1 VCLWNSPSSCS
12 RKHRILSLQTPNLW
26 RPTCI
31 AFSRI
36 FANSYA
42 VDYTEFG
49 NWYKNVCIRHLSAT
63 PATWSSAVDTWAS
76 MSQNVIDEVVGQC
89 RKRLRAWV
97 KAKGH
102 YFEHLLNTGYNSHIH
117 NRMFSEP
124 SDTLAVYRGKHVMFC
139 VISACRSYLKAIK
152 VKVNWKCANAVY
164 PEISKLARACPLQT
178 IYAACQSWRVFWN
191 V

>member
-12 RKHRILSLQTPNLW
+12 RKHLILSLQTPNLW
-26 RPTCI
+26 RPT
-31 AFSRI
+31 SPGL
-36 FANSYA
+36 NS

-102 YFEHLLNTGYNSHIH
+102 YFEHLLHEYRLEQSHTQPDVF
-117 NRMFSEP
+117 R
-124 SDTLAVYRGKHVMFC
+124 AVSYTCSLPRKTRYVLRHF
-139 VISACRSYLKAIK
+139 CRSYLKAIK

-178 IYAACQSWRVFWN
+178 IYAACQSWRVFWD